1 MVVAGFTFIRNAVKY
16 DYPIVEAIWSIL
28 PLCDYLVV
36 AVGESEDETL
46 EMIRGIKSDKIRI
59 VETVWDDGLRE
70 GGKVLAVETDKAFD
84 AIGEDAD
91 WCIYIQGD
99 EVLHEQYIDCIRKG
113 MLDSLSDG
121 RVEGFLVKYRHFY
134 GSYDYVGDASLWYR
148 REVRIVR
155 NDKQIRSYKDAQG
168 FRRNGQ
174 KLGVK
179 LLDAY
184 MHHYGWVRHPDGM
197 MQKQLNVNK
206 YWHDDEWVSKNI
218 EVLGAFD
225 YSEVESVV
233 KYEGS
238 HPRVIQKR
246 IEKVNW
252 TFASDPSRSNRSLKD
267 RMLKWAESITGVRIG
282 EYKNYKLLK

>member
-70 GGKVLAVETDKAFD
+70 GGRVLAVETDKAFD

-155 NDKQIRSYKDAQG
+155 FALTRM
-168 FRRNGQ
+168 RR
-174 KLGVK
+174 
-179 LLDAY
+179 
-184 MHHYGWVRHPDGM
+184 
-197 MQKQLNVNK
+197 
-206 YWHDDEWVSKNI
+206 
-218 EVLGAFD
+218 VLG
-225 YSEVESVV
+225 
-233 KYEGS
+233 GMG
-238 HPRVIQKR
+238 R
-246 IEKVNW
+246 N
-252 TFASDPSRSNRSLKD
+252 
-267 RMLKWAESITGVRIG
+267 
-282 EYKNYKLLK
+282 